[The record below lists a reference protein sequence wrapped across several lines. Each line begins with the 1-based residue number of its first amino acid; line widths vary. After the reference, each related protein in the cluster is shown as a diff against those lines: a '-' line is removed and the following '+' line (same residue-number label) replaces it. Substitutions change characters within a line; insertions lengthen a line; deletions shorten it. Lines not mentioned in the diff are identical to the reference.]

1 MLILKNKAS
10 YLKSNYRPIS
20 VLPSVSKI
28 LERIVCDQMQSYFST
43 LLSNLVSGFRKGYS
57 TQHALFR
64 VIETWKQSLDSRS
77 VVGTFL
83 MDLSKAY
90 DCIPHDL
97 LIAKLKAYG
106 LDRNS
111 LRLMLT
117 YLSNRIQR
125 VKVGTCLSKYG
136 KIKSGIPQGS
146 VLEPLLINIFIND
159 IFYMNLD
166 CDVCNFADD
175 ITLYS
180 CRPSID
186 VVITEVENTLMTI
199 LTWFDQNGMV
209 ANPAK
214 FRIMFLGKK

>member
-1 MLILKNKAS
+1 
-10 YLKSNYRPIS
+10 
-20 VLPSVSKI
+20 
-28 LERIVCDQMQSYFST
+28 
-43 LLSNLVSGFRKGYS
+43 
-57 TQHALFR
+57 
-64 VIETWKQSLDSRS
+64 
-77 VVGTFL
+77 

-97 LIAKLKAYG
+97 LIAKLEAYG

-111 LRLMLT
+111 LNLMLT

-125 VKVGTCLSKYG
+125 VTVGKYLSKYG
-136 KIKSGIPQGS
+136 KIKSGVPQGS
-146 VLEPLLINIFIND
+146 VLGPLLFNIYIND

-166 CDVCNFADD
+166 CDTCNFADD
-175 ITLYS
+175 ITLHS

-214 FRIMFLGKK
+214 FRMMFLGKK